1 MTARRDPDR
10 LIEAYFDDGPTQ
22 LPDRSYDAVRSEIDH
37 TRQRVVFGPWRNP
50 RVSKVTR
57 FAIAAAVIAVIAVVG
72 INLLPGSGGIGGPPA
87 PSPSP
92 SPSPSRT
99 PAPAQLPTTPGEAL
113 AAGTYYIESRGQTAV
128 TRLTFSLPAGWV
140 KPEADFLVGKDEGT
154 PGEVMVGT
162 WIVSHIFTDACQWDE
177 ASIVDVGTTAD
188 QLMSALADQKSR
200 TASAVTDT
208 TVGGFPAK
216 RIELTVSPTLDTATC
231 TSGNLRYWPSTGR
244 PVPDF
249 SGGMCCNPT
258 GNIDA
263 IYAVD
268 VAGNRVVIVA
278 RHYPGSNSQNLTE
291 LQSIVD
297 SIQLE
302 P

>member
-1 MTARRDPDR
+1 MKRGRVAALGLLVGLLTACNAASP
-10 LIEAYFDDGPTQ
+10 PT
-22 LPDRSYDAVRSEIDH
+22 PSPTASPSP
-37 TRQRVVFGPWRNP
+37 T
-50 RVSKVTR
+50 
-57 FAIAAAVIAVIAVVG
+57 
-72 INLLPGSGGIGGPPA
+72 

-92 SPSPSRT
+92 TAAAVERPLS
-99 PAPAQLPTTPGEAL
+99 GAL
-113 AAGTYYIESRGQTAV
+113 AAGTYYYEDMNV
-128 TRLTFSLPAGWV
+128 KRLTFTVPAGWSI
-140 KPEADFLVGKDEGT
+140 PDFDAVVAKDGGT
-154 PGEVMVGT
+154 PTEVSLGAWV
-162 WIVSHIFTDACQWDE
+162 VSHIFTDACQWDE
-177 ASIVDVGTTAD
+177 ASVVDVGMTAAELD
-188 QLMSALADQKSR
+188 SALATQKSR

-231 TSGNLRYWPSTGR
+231 TRGNLRYWPGAGR
-244 PVPDF
+244 PMPDF

-268 VAGNRVVIVA
+268 VAGKRLVIVA
-278 RHYPGSNSQNLTE
+278 RHYPSSTSQNVAE

-297 SIQLE
+297 SIQIE